1 MKIERITK
9 KTLLAVIKDEKLSIR
24 FEDKAMAIREPG
36 VIGICKTAAGNH
48 MVYGHKLPINT
59 MHVHINDL
67 KTRQEVLGWYIEMNA
82 GGTPHSKKEIARVQS
97 LLDAC
102 M

>member
-9 KTLLAVIKDEKLSIR
+9 KTLLAVIKDEKLSIH

-48 MVYGHKLPINT
+48 MVYCVNANGKLFNT
-59 MHVHINDL
+59 SVHTNRREANGRCLERIR
-67 KTRQEVLGWYIEMNA
+67 KAMA
-82 GGTPHSKKEIARVQS
+82 
-97 LLDAC
+97 
-102 M
+102 